1 MSGSIHE
8 SSPSRAGAPH
18 RFTPDP
24 ASTLA
29 ALREQRP
36 DLVAPYLAALP
47 GARAAVLGR
56 LWGALAREPIPGVI
70 GREVHDGRLTVTMAG
85 RGVADREAEQSSAT
99 PYRLTGPADAAEPY
113 AVAPDGL
120 TIGGYTDP
128 AALVRALLDREGSEG
143 WEGREASQ
151 GSRRSEAFAVEVDN
165 SVANLA
171 LARANAQPNDG
182 SAPSNGGNAR
192 PTNGNTDGNDLVSV
206 EQGVVDGHPLH
217 PCCRTRLGMSTAEI
231 LAYAPEHRPVVPLR
245 VVEVPPDRWYGDAPP
260 RLIVHPWQYAHVL
273 DAYPWLIPAGTLPA
287 RPLMSLRTL
296 AVPGYHLKTAVDV
309 QMTSAVRTVSPAA
322 VHNGPVVSALLA
334 HLARGTGLEV
344 LREDRAGA
352 VLVDGAPSRS
362 LAYVRRLAPVLAPG
376 ETAVPLGALGGAPG
390 AAEPEEFFAALA
402 RVFLPPLLTILHR
415 GVALEAHGQNTLV
428 VLRDGRPTR
437 LLYRDVGG
445 VRISP
450 ARLRAHGVDPPP
462 VHGDLVTDDPDALR
476 DKLFA
481 AALGGVL
488 AEQVAAF
495 GRVHGIAPERLWA
508 RVAAVTNDQSIFR
521 ASLPV
526 KATTAM
532 RLAADPLTDVWAS
545 LPNPLAGMR

>member
-1 MSGSIHE
+1 MSGSIHD
-8 SSPSRAGAPH
+8 SSPPRAGALH

-24 ASTLA
+24 DSTLA
-29 ALREQRP
+29 ALRDDRP
-36 DLVAPYLAALP
+36 GLVAPYLAALP

-56 LWGALAREPIPGVI
+56 LWGALAREPIPGVT
-70 GREVHDGRLTVTMAG
+70 GREVHGGRLTVTVAG
-85 RGVADREAEQSSAT
+85 H
-99 PYRLTGPADAAEPY
+99 RLTGPADAAEPY
-113 AVAPDGL
+113 APAPDGL
-120 TIGGYTDP
+120 TVGGYTDP
-128 AALVRALLDREGSEG
+128 AALVRGVLHQER
-143 WEGREASQ
+143 
-151 GSRRSEAFAVEVDN
+151 FAVEVDN

-171 LARANAQPNDG
+171 LARANASPA
-182 SAPSNGGNAR
+182 STS
-192 PTNGNTDGNDLVSV
+192 DLAST
-206 EQGVVDGHPLH
+206 EQSVVDGHPLH
-217 PCCRTRLGMSTAEI
+217 PCCRTRLGMSTAEV
-231 LAYAPEHRPVVPLR
+231 LAYAPEHRPVVHLR
-245 VVEVPPDRWYGDAPP
+245 LVDVPPDRWHGDAPP
-260 RLIVHPWQYAHVL
+260 RLVVHPWQYAHVL
-273 DAYPWLIPAGTLPA
+273 DAYPWLTPAGTLPA

-334 HLARGTGLEV
+334 HLAHGTGLEV

-362 LAYVRRLAPVLAPG
+362 LAYVRRLAPALAPG
-376 ETAVPLGALGGAPG
+376 ETAVPLAGLGGAPD
-390 AAEPEEFFAALA
+390 AADPEKFFAALA
-402 RVFLPPLLTILHR
+402 RVFLPPLLTLLAR
-415 GVALEAHGQNTLV
+415 GAALEAHGQNTLI
-428 VLRDGRPTR
+428 VLRDGRPAR

-462 VHGDLVTDDPDALR
+462 VRGDLVTDNPDQLR

-481 AALGGVL
+481 AALSGVV